1 MNETVVSEKFIKG
14 LRKIA
19 EMSNNDGDAMF
30 PARGALLK
38 AYRAGAQ
45 MGGVSL
51 AQVLCD
57 QIGVIYTNNLDEKEL
72 DNLKEQD
79 NV

>member
-1 MNETVVSEKFIKG
+1 MNETVVSEEFIKG
-14 LRKIA
+14 LRHIA
-19 EMSNNDGDAMF
+19 EMTNKAGELMF
-30 PARGALLK
+30 PAKGPLVK

-45 MGGVSL
+45 MGGITL